1 MQSLANCPPRLLACP
16 PAQLPDVLSL
26 QIITVDA
33 MDNPIAWHLSP
44 PTSRA
49 GSPVFT
55 KCKNV
60 ADSAFYMRTH
70 ELVSRRTKER
80 EVPTILLEQGQ
91 DAPLQPL
98 TRLGNEFEVHES
110 ARRHAVHIYGRTPEG
125 WSVLL
130 QVLTHVGLVLEFP
143 EMCNAE
149 QMTALINKI
158 KLHLETPQVK
168 FSIDWRARSNGW
180 VPDPTNPTR
189 PKLYPVVLLRL
200 QNMYEYNLWLK
211 AVTAVNP
218 VEDLCTY
225 VNGERIVVAPFE
237 TLDYIKS
244 VQRFLLENKLSPGSW
259 IQINRPRLLGWPLST
274 CDWDV
279 FCEPGDIVSNDADQ
293 SVCPLTVMS
302 WDIECI
308 NGTAAERR
316 QMQALGLDKFPRA
329 SDPNNPIVQ
338 ISVAFQMADK
348 RQLRFLL
355 ELADTSGTETRVFET
370 LDYRVFYFATEPA
383 MLLFFRDL
391 LVYYD
396 PDICLSFNGDRFD
409 WPYVMARMGKC
420 PPYRDCKCT
429 PRFACFQQGHSI
441 CPSTKAR
448 DSTEFARFN
457 YMGRNVMQRWDSKYM
472 RCTHMYSLDHG
483 ATYTPVYHPRALHKV
498 VPVINQDEDSDDDDA
513 DEDKNVPDLY
523 EYTKD
528 GTSFALH
535 ELALER
541 GVSLTPELV
550 GRVSLDLC
558 AFIRTMSTADKYL
571 AFKNYTLDNMA
582 ERFLG
587 DHKVDLNHGDI
598 FDAWNGAMQTP
609 RFLEIVRSQEPAA
622 VDAWLRPHQLTMA
635 RLHEHHDEVPLQ
647 AQRRLLGDY
656 CMKDTLLPLR
666 ILDKLGT
673 VMFLWQ
679 VARVAMVPPH
689 NIINNGQMMRVSTM
703 FIGEAWAQ
711 QRYVIRLANR
721 PMAYQGATVLSPKR
735 GYYGGVDESCPPLDP
750 QPPLPPG
757 YDFNGMAAPDLIQRQ
772 VKYAILTLDF
782 KSLYPSIMLSHVLC
796 PSNLFLSDE
805 PLTAAEECAA
815 RYAAQSS
822 SQTIR
827 VRSVYPLMAAA
838 PDDTTLSGVV
848 WEATDATD
856 YTTVCVVVTDK
867 KTAAE
872 TRRYHKF
879 NKHTRGIYPTLLQNL
894 LDGRD
899 IYKKKMNLEKAV
911 LGTLELQFGHAPVA
925 TTTTTTT
932 MTMAMINE
940 ALESLRAAI
949 KGVMK
954 DKDKR
959 LAALATWL
967 QVHPWAAPAISSV
980 YDVLELYINIYD
992 GRQKALK
999 VMANSIYGV
1008 SGAKQHSPCACCQ
1021 LAESVTAIGRQ
1032 MHKASTECALDHFA
1046 HYGTDVIYGDTD
1058 SIFVCIA
1065 QPDDK
1070 EAWRIAGEIATY
1082 ITEVIFAGT
1091 INVLEDECIKRMLA
1105 LFKKKNY
1112 VGMENEDVK
1121 TGIYHLCEKGVATVR
1136 RDKPEVLNILVRQL
1150 NKAFTELG
1158 HLPIHTIARVLLRL
1172 CMAHLERL
1180 VRNEFNIDDYSIAQR
1195 INVMTAES
1203 AHMTVAAKMRQRA
1216 GIPVN
1221 RGDTV
1226 NYVHI
1231 IEPGK
1236 DKARDRADAT
1246 VYVRSHPDIPID
1258 RGYYLSNKIQGI
1270 VASLLDLFLPP
1281 ELISELFSTYQFV
1294 LDFPGRHVLLN
1305 ADLDPASERRRRLEE
1320 ALDRAITAGRMPQ
1333 GPRPVPA
1340 LLTRKRAEPLHVTH
1354 TLQHLFTL
1362 PTSMPLAS
1370 ASAPVPAASTAAAT
1384 AVMAA
1389 AKKKKSSK
1397 PTVNLFSF

>member
-1 MQSLANCPPRLLACP
+1 MQLLADCPPRLLV
-16 PAQLPDVLSL
+16 PAPAALPAVLSL

-33 MDNPIAWHLSP
+33 MDNPIAWHLPP
-44 PTSRA
+44 PTNRS
-49 GSPVFT
+49 GTPVFT
-55 KCKNV
+55 KCNNV
-60 ADSAFYMRTH
+60 ADGGFYMRTH
-70 ELVSRRTKER
+70 ELVTRRTKER
-80 EVPTILLEQGQ
+80 EFSVILLEQGQ
-91 DAPLQPL
+91 EAPAEPPV
-98 TRLGNEFEVHES
+98 RMGNDFEVHES

-125 WSVLL
+125 YSVLL

-143 EMCNAE
+143 EMCTADH
-149 QMTALINKI
+149 MTALINKI

-168 FSIDWRARSNGW
+168 FTIDWRARSNGW
-180 VPDPTNPTR
+180 VPDPTDPTR

-225 VNGERIVVAPFE
+225 VNGERIVVSPFE

-259 IQINRPRLLGWPLST
+259 IKVANPRPLGWPLST

-279 FCEPGDIVSNDADQ
+279 FCEPGDITSNDADQ
-293 SVCPLTVMS
+293 SVCPLTIMS

-308 NGTAAERR
+308 NGTAEERR

-355 ELADTSGTETRVFET
+355 ELADETATETRVFET
-370 LDYRVFYFATEPA
+370 LDYRVFYFAAEPD

-391 LVYYD
+391 MVYYD

-409 WPYVMARMGKC
+409 WPYVMARMGRC

-429 PRFACFQQGHSI
+429 PRFSCFQQGQSM
-441 CPSTKAR
+441 CPMSKAR
-448 DSTEFARFN
+448 DGTNFARFN

-472 RCTHMYSLDHG
+472 RCMHVYSLDQG
-483 ATYTPVYHPRALHKV
+483 RTWTPVYNSRALHKV
-498 VPVINQDEDSDDDDA
+498 IPVINQDDEDDDD
-513 DEDKNVPDLY
+513 EDDDKHVPDTY
-523 EYTKD
+523 EFTKD
-528 GTSFALH
+528 GSSFALH

-598 FDAWNGAMQTP
+598 FDAWNGAMQTK
-609 RFLEIVRSQEPAA
+609 RFLDIVSSQQAAA
-622 VDAWLRPHQLTMA
+622 VNAWLPNGLTIDSLQA
-635 RLHEHHDEVPLQ
+635 HNYPVPLK

-735 GYYGGVDESCPPLDP
+735 GYYGGVDDSCPPLEP

-757 YDFNGMAAPDLIQRQ
+757 YDFEGIPAPDLIQRQ

-815 RYAAQSS
+815 RYAAKSN
-822 SQTIR
+822 SQMLL
-827 VRSVYPLMAAA
+827 VRNVYPLMEAG
-838 PDDTTLSGVV
+838 PSDTTLSGVV
-848 WEATDATD
+848 WDAPDAVD

-872 TRRYHKF
+872 SRRYHKF

-911 LGTLELQFGHAPVA
+911 VGTLELQFGHAPPGRDD
-925 TTTTTTT
+925 TTSGN
-932 MTMAMINE
+932 MSLIAIHE
-940 ALESLRAAI
+940 ALESLRATI
-949 KGVMK
+949 KPVMK
-954 DKDKR
+954 DKEKR
-959 LAALATWL
+959 LAALAAWL
-967 QVHPWAAPAISSV
+967 EAHPWALANMHTV
-980 YDVLELYINIYD
+980 YEVLELYINIYD

-1032 MHKASTECALDHFA
+1032 MHKASTECALEHFA

-1070 EAWRIAGEIATY
+1070 EAWRIASEIATY

-1180 VRNEFNIDDYSIAQR
+1180 VRNEFYIDDYSIAQR
-1195 INVMTAES
+1195 INVMTSES

-1246 VYVRSHPDIPID
+1246 VYVRSHPEIPID

-1294 LDFPGRHVLLN
+1294 LDFPGRHVLLD
-1305 ADLDPASERRRRLEE
+1305 AELDPASERRRRLED
-1320 ALDRAITAGRMPQ
+1320 ALDRAIAAGRMPQ

-1340 LLTRKRAEPLHVTH
+1340 LINRKRPEPLQVTH
-1354 TLQHLFTL
+1354 TLQSLLTL
-1362 PTSMPLAS
+1362 PTTTSTPA
-1370 ASAPVPAASTAAAT
+1370 AAAPAPSAP
-1384 AVMAA
+1384 A
-1389 AKKKKSSK
+1389 AKKKKSTK
-1397 PTVNLFSF
+1397 PIIDLFSF